1 MLMSSSSLLQWI
13 PCPRPIN
20 RQLFR
25 SAAVAWS
32 SLGNQ
37 ASGTERLRP
46 SLNSTVSVSSVTMTV
61 SAAGTAISTAEV
73 FIPRLPQIVLMRAQE
88 FLNPIQLRTGKTA
101 AFLQTDRIKPKLRQP
116 FPLVRHAHEAVHSNH
131 PRKKRTG
138 MDLPSELCRHGPDI
152 VEIGLIL
159 ARQLYQAEASCIYLP
174 REQRTDLD
182 LASLSELIMLWEHYN
197 IGPSNSPILS

>member
-1 MLMSSSSLLQWI
+1 LNETWLSPDGLPARRPSTLMSSSSLLQWM

-46 SLNSTVSVSSVTMTV
+46 SLSSTVSVSSVTVTV
-61 SAAGTAISTAEV
+61 SAAGTEISTAEV
-73 FIPRLPQIVLMRAQE
+73 FIPRLSQTVLIRAQE

-101 AFLQTDRIKPKLRQP
+101 ALLQTDRIKPKLRNLFLSFDMHMKRFIP
-116 FPLVRHAHEAVHSNH
+116 TTRV
-131 PRKKRTG
+131 KKEPVGTY
-138 MDLPSELCRHGPDI
+138 PQNCRHGPDLI
-152 VEIGLIL
+152 EIGL
-159 ARQLYQAEASCIYLP
+159 S
-174 REQRTDLD
+174 
-182 LASLSELIMLWEHYN
+182 
-197 IGPSNSPILS
+197 